1 MIAMTSPV
9 PSLAHEGTSLRR
21 AASSKPTSMPTL
33 IVANS
38 PKDWPFDIPGVD
50 VVDAWDYLTSPKYSD
65 LRGAKVLNLCRSY
78 SYQSTGYYV
87 SLLAEARNHKPL
99 PSIQT
104 LQDLRSQSLVRLVS
118 DDLDELMQQS
128 LQNEKTDDFEL
139 SIYFGRNSEKQYD
152 RLSLQL
158 FNLFQSPLL
167 RVKFSKL
174 KKWQIRSVKAIS
186 GSDVP
191 EVDRPF
197 VAEAA
202 LKHFSGRAVSRP
214 RKSRTRYDMAILWNP
229 EEKENAP
236 SNEAAL
242 KKFVKAGANMGIE
255 CELITKDDYGRLLE
269 FDSLFIR
276 ETTSINDHTYRFARK
291 AASEGMV
298 VMDDPQSIARCT
310 NKVFLAEL
318 LERHGLPTPKTV
330 VLHEDNVDDAIHQLG
345 FPIVIKKPDSSFSRG
360 VVKINTAE
368 ELHARLPEF
377 FEESELLVAQEFML
391 TDFDWRIS
399 MIDRRPLFAC
409 KYHMAPGHWQVI
421 QQEKHGDDRFGG
433 FDTMAVEMAPRKAV
447 NIAMK
452 AANLIGDGLYG
463 VDIKQSGGNFHII
476 EINDNP
482 NIDAGV
488 EDEVLRDD
496 LYHRVMSVF
505 LTRLERI
512 KAWGSAEL

>member
-1 MIAMTSPV
+1 MIAMTSNA
-9 PSLAHEGTSLRR
+9 PSPAREGVGLQR
-21 AASSKPTSMPTL
+21 AAVSGPNSMPTL
-33 IVANS
+33 IVVNS

-50 VVDAWDYLTSPKYSD
+50 VIDAWDYLTGPVFSE

-78 SYQSTGYYV
+78 GYQSTGYYV
-87 SLLAEARNHKPL
+87 SLLAEARGHKPL

-118 DDLDELMQQS
+118 DDLDDLLQQS
-128 LQNEKTDDFEL
+128 LLPNKTEDFEL
-139 SIYFGRNSEKQYD
+139 SIYFGRNSERQYD

-167 RVKFSKL
+167 RVKFSKH
-174 KKWQIRSVKAIS
+174 KKWQIRSVKVIS

-191 EVDRPF
+191 ESDRTF
-197 VAEAA
+197 VAESA
-202 LKHFSGRAVSRP
+202 LKHFSGRTVSRP
-214 RKSRTRYDMAILWNP
+214 RKSRMRYDMAILWNP
-229 EEKENAP
+229 EEQENAP

-242 KKFVKAGANMGIE
+242 KKFIKAGANMGIE
-255 CELITKDDYGRLLE
+255 CELISKDDYGRLLE
-269 FDSLFIR
+269 FDALFIR

-291 AASEGMV
+291 AASEGLV

-318 LERHGLPTPKTV
+318 LERHGLPTPRTV
-330 VLHEDNVDDAIHQLG
+330 VLHEDNVDQAIQQLG

-360 VVKINTAE
+360 VVKINTDE
-368 ELHARLPEF
+368 ELRARLPEF
-377 FEESELLVAQEFML
+377 FAESELLVAQEFML

-421 QQEKHGDDRFGG
+421 QQDKQGDDRFGG
-433 FDTMAVEMAPRKAV
+433 FETMPVELAPRKAV

-463 VDIKQSGGNFHII
+463 VDIKQSGGHFHII

-488 EDEVLRDD
+488 EDEILRDD
-496 LYHRVMSVF
+496 LYNRVMSVF
-505 LTRLERI
+505 LSRLDRI
-512 KAWGSAEL
+512 KAWGTAE

>member
-1 MIAMTSPV
+1 MIARTMTAPPV
-9 PSLAHEGTSLRR
+9 IHERSNHPR
-21 AASSKPTSMPTL
+21 AVVPRPISMPTL

-50 VVDAWDYLTSPKYSD
+50 VVDAWDYLTSPQYSD

-78 SYQSTGYYV
+78 TYQSTGYYV
-87 SLLAEARNHKPL
+87 SLLAEARGHKPL

-118 DDLDELMQQS
+118 DDLDELMQQTLLPLKS
-128 LQNEKTDDFEL
+128 DDFEL

-158 FNLFQSPLL
+158 FYLFQSPLL

-191 EVDRPF
+191 ETDRPF

-202 LKHFSGRAVSRP
+202 LKHFSGRAVSKP
-214 RKSRTRYDMAILWNP
+214 RKSRMRYDMAMLWNP
-229 EEKENAP
+229 EEQENAP

-255 CELITKDDYGRLLE
+255 VELITKEDYGRLLE
-269 FDSLFIR
+269 FDALFIR

-291 AASEGMV
+291 AASEGLV

-330 VLHEDNVDDAIHQLG
+330 VLHEDNVNEAIHQLG

-360 VVKINTAE
+360 VVKINTAA

-377 FEESELLVAQEFML
+377 FAESELLVAQEFML

-421 QQEKHGDDRFGG
+421 QQEKEGDDRFGN
-433 FDTMAVEMAPRKAV
+433 FDTMPIELAPRKAV

-488 EDEVLRDD
+488 EDQVLRDD
-496 LYHRVMSVF
+496 LYTRVMSVF
-505 LTRLERI
+505 LTRLDRI
-512 KAWGSAEL
+512 KAWGPGE